1 MSGHWRAGSRS
12 PEGRSN
18 RSKKLLGVL
27 SRGHEIASVDRP
39 AYGSWLVSEC
49 SKVEQTAK
57 IEGSANGMFG
67 KSINDYCGPDKGRA
81 GLFD

>member
-1 MSGHWRAGSRS
+1 MWHQIWRFGA
-12 PEGRSN
+12 
-18 RSKKLLGVL
+18 
-27 SRGHEIASVDRP
+27 A
-39 AYGSWLVSEC
+39 AYGSWLVSEY
-49 SKVEQTAK
+49 SKVEQSAK